1 MKPKNTFL
9 NPLDIKNLGIYHGE
23 KYLQSIN
30 KSIFD
35 EPYFLEYI
43 NGFIKGFKELA
54 EFSKEYQLIC
64 EKNKKINNLKNNN
77 NETN

>member
-1 MKPKNTFL
+1 MKTKNQFL
-9 NPLDIKNLGIYHGE
+9 DSLDIKALGICHGQ
-23 KYLQSIN
+23 KYLQGIDD
-30 KSIFD
+30 SIFNQ
-35 EPYFLEYI
+35 PYFLEYM